1 MSLSISY
8 ATITTTYRGNSVHYI
23 LTFIMFHF
31 KTKWFGLTLLQPSIG
46 NAKTSRYTIS
56 HLLLKWTAT
65 IDRFNYVFVR
75 ILVIFVSWL
84 QTKTSA
90 LKVSYLCILIPI
102 FMLMTS
108 IANDQCGF
116 SRNFHV
122 SFSLKY
128 LLIWRKKSFLNFKFT
143 SFLFGFKFFSKGEG
157 VHRSGASR
165 LISQALVSVTKFN
178 ST

>member
-1 MSLSISY
+1 MRVYNFVFINFLCNDNDNIS
-8 ATITTTYRGNSVHYI
+8 RKFGPLYI
-23 LTFIMFHF
+23 TFIMFHF

-46 NAKTSRYTIS
+46 NAKTSRYTVS

-128 LLIWRKKSFLNFKFT
+128 LLIWRKKVL
-143 SFLFGFKFFSKGEG
+143 
-157 VHRSGASR
+157 
-165 LISQALVSVTKFN
+165 
-178 ST
+178 